1 MRIIIDVREGTDT
14 KGKRAVICRTHYFRS
29 AKDCLRVY
37 NCGVE
42 IYDAIKEGFGRGF
55 VGGEI
60 IHEGERK

>member
-1 MRIIIDVREGTDT
+1 MRIIINIDEGKDER
-14 KGKRAVICRTHYFRS
+14 GKKAIRLRSNYYFNG
-29 AKDCLRVY
+29 KDGLRVR

-42 IYDAIKEGFGRGF
+42 IYDAIKEGFGSGF